1 MDKKIFAIGILSL
14 TAVLLAL
21 GNFFLDTPA
30 RAGETI
36 KDRDYQAVTARIQA
50 GGEGL
55 YILDNKTGMVAVFA
69 YDPNVRGLRARAAG
83 YITNAFG
90 GARGR

>member
-1 MDKKIFAIGILSL
+1 MDKKTFAIGILSL

-21 GNFFLDTPA
+21 GNYLLDSPV

-55 YILDNKTGMVAVFA
+55 YILDNKTGLVAVFT
-69 YDPNVRGLRARAAG
+69 YDPNVRGLRPRAVRA
-83 YITNAFG
+83 ISDAFG
-90 GARGR
+90 RR